1 MLGLWKNPPSVTPGM
16 KIPVDERRTQ
26 ILVCAAILLTLTLAM
41 SGLLM
46 GWRHLPGLL
55 GEWTGFIV
63 GIMTSPFFMEASF
76 AVIGLTIVLAVN
88 HWREK
93 KSGDELMHLEQ
104 VEDAAGLPEHASWAL
119 YREPLAGEQ
128 PPLLAQAEGA
138 LAIGDHESA
147 AECLAEMPEK
157 DLKRADVLK
166 VRMDLARATG
176 RSELAAQLESELQNM
191 PR

>member
-1 MLGLWKNPPSVTPGM
+1 M
-16 KIPVDERRTQ
+16 KKPVDERRSQ
-26 ILVCAAILLTLTLAM
+26 ILACAAILLTLTLAM

-88 HWREK
+88 HWRERK
-93 KSGDELMHLEQ
+93 AGDELMYLEQ
-104 VEDAAGLPEHASWAL
+104 VEDAAGLPEHAAWAL
-119 YREPLAGEQ
+119 YRDPLAGEV
-128 PPLLAQAEGA
+128 PPLLVQAEGA
-138 LAIGDHESA
+138 LAIGDHETA
-147 AECLAEMPEK
+147 AECLAAMPEE

-176 RSELAAQLESELQNM
+176 RSELADRLENELHDM
-191 PR
+191 RH